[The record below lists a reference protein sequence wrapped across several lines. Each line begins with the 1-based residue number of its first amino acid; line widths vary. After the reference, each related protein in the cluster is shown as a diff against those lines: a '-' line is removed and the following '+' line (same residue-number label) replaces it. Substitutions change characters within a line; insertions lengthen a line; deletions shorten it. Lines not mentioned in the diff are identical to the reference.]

1 MEARGQ
7 QGSQSLTAL
16 SKSHRRQGLHPLGI
30 AVWVKS
36 TDSGYLVTVDFSLFL
51 PRTYR
56 WNLSAIE
63 NYKFDLWSF
72 HWAELRPLTKAIK
85 RLPNCKHLTTII
97 YLLHTAVFTIL
108 EQGLTR
114 TKTTFVYTELP
125 YHCR

>member
-1 MEARGQ
+1 
-7 QGSQSLTAL
+7 
-16 SKSHRRQGLHPLGI
+16 LGV

-36 TDSGYLVTVDFSLFL
+36 TDFSYLVTVDFSLFL
-51 PRTYR
+51 PKTCR

-63 NYKFDLWSF
+63 NYNFDLWSF
-72 HWAELRPLTKAIK
+72 HRAVLRPLTEVTK
-85 RLPNCKHLTTII
+85 RPPNCKHLTTYII
-97 YLLHTAVFTIL
+97 YLLHMEVFTIL